1 MGEKTFALAYH
12 DVIASGKRDA
22 TGFPGPLAAVYK
34 LTPERFRAHLDAIAE
49 RPLEPG
55 LEDGAGRAMLTF
67 DDGGASS
74 PWIAAELERRGW
86 RGLFFVVTDRVGQPG
101 FLAAEQIRELAA
113 AGHEIGSHSHSHP
126 ARMATL
132 GSAQL
137 ESEWRSSRELLGE
150 LLGEP
155 PRSAAVPGGSV
166 SRHVIEQAAAA
177 GYERLF
183 TSTPSS
189 RAARHGE
196 LRVLGRFT
204 VWAGDSPRLAAHL
217 MSGSKLPRASRRLS
231 WETRSAARRVSP
243 RAYGALRGVAARRR
257 SASTM
262 NASSRSR

>member
-1 MGEKTFALAYH
+1 VGEKTFALAYH
-12 DVIASGKRDA
+12 DVVPSGQRDA
-22 TGFPGPLAAVYK
+22 AGFPGPLAAVYK

-49 RPLEPG
+49 RPLTPG
-55 LEDGAGRAMLTF
+55 LEDSAGRAMLTF

-86 RGLFFVVTDRVGQPG
+86 RGLFFVVTDRIGQPG
-101 FLAAEQIRELAA
+101 FLTGEQIRALAA

-132 GSAQL
+132 GPARL
-137 ESEWRSSRELLGE
+137 ESEWRSSRELLTE

-155 PRSAAVPGGSV
+155 SRSAAVPGGSV
-166 SRHVIEQAAAA
+166 SERVIAQAAAA

-189 RAARHGE
+189 RAGRHGE

-204 VWAGDSPRLAAHL
+204 VWAGDSPRLAAQL
-217 MSGSKLPRASRRLS
+217 IGGSKLPSAGRRLS

-243 RAYGALRGVAARRR
+243 RAYGALRFFAAGRR
-257 SASTM
+257 SASAR
-262 NASSRSR
+262 NASNRSR